1 MNIIDSHTHTSR
13 PDSVINIDPSELGVR
28 NPEMLDD
35 RWYSVGIHPWNA
47 GLYTPR
53 DVSRLR
59 RLAAH
64 PRVVAIGECGLDSV
78 HESYER
84 VERDGHVDIV
94 QAHPDLKRQLELL
107 ELHIALSEELRKPLL
122 LHVVKRFPEVMRL
135 RLKRRPLPQMPWVI
149 HGFRGRPGLA
159 KDLLRHGFY
168 LSYGALFN
176 EASVRATPPE
186 RMLVESDESPAE
198 IAEIIA
204 ALPVKPEMTLP
215 LLNQCIILNA

>member
-1 MNIIDSHTHTSR
+1 MSIIDSHTHTPR

-47 GLYTPR
+47 GLYTQR
-53 DVSRLR
+53 DVARLR
-59 RLAAH
+59 RLCAH

-78 HESYER
+78 HVSYKR
-84 VERDGHVDIV
+84 VEQANGHTEIE
-94 QAHPDLKRQLELL
+94 QALPDVNRQLELL
-107 ELHIALSEELRKPLL
+107 KIHIALSEELRKPLL

-135 RLKRRPLPQMPWVI
+135 RLKMNPRPQMPWII

-168 LSYGALFN
+168 LSYGEFFN
-176 EASVRATPPE
+176 EAAACATPPD
-186 RMLVESDESPAE
+186 RMLAESDESTLGIEE
-198 IAEIIA
+198 IVA
-204 ALPVKPEMTLP
+204 ALPHRPEMSLP
-215 LLNQCIILNA
+215 QLMLALHNR